1 MGFAIPSIASNLCSF
16 DELVSVNFA
25 LHTKAT
31 DLEKTWQAQ
40 PVGTMLF
47 GPRYHLAR
55 PTLILISDTDR

>member
-1 MGFAIPSIASNLCSF
+1 MASNLCSF

-25 LHTKAT
+25 LHTRAT
-31 DLEKTWQAQ
+31 DLEETWQAQ

-55 PTLILISDTDR
+55 PTLILLPGSDREFFG